1 MNLDKLTIKSQE
13 TIQNAQQLAMEKG
26 HQGVTD
32 LHLLKSLI
40 AVDDNVVPFILK
52 KLSANAEIIGKAI
65 DAELKSQ
72 PSSTGGEQYFTNE
85 ARSTIQ
91 KAFSFL
97 KEYGDEYVSVE
108 HLFLALLSSK
118 SRASQI
124 LSDAGVNIKD
134 VKSAIKELRNPKT
147 NKTNIP
153 FFICLNFCN
162 LLIICYSHLIIPLC
176 VSIQKT

>member
-134 VKSAIKELRNPKT
+134 VKSAIKELRKGAKSDSPSSEEKYNA
-147 NKTNIP
+147 
-153 FFICLNFCN
+153 L
-162 LLIICYSHLIIPLC
+162 
-176 VSIQKT
+176 QR